1 MRLFRSQTLIALLLL
16 GACAG
21 GGRYAPPTVALP
33 PAFVNDRAAIAAGA
47 SAPANEWWRGFGD
60 PQLDALIAQG
70 LSDGPD
76 IAIAEARLAQAAA
89 GVDAARAR
97 LLPNIGLGAEF
108 AVDRRSLESPIGIIA
123 SRVPGFDRTQKQ
135 YSLTAPASWEIDLFG
150 SLGARKRAALAEAEA
165 ATAAVGGARLTLAA
179 EIANGWFA
187 VTEAAARRK
196 VAERRLA
203 ALDDLA
209 RVVRLRFE
217 RGIAARVDLDAVEAD
232 RASARGTLALLIA
245 GEEAARQ
252 SLGVLT
258 GGGAVRAEP
267 SAILSFPATSDAG
280 GPAELLRRR
289 PDVYIAERR
298 VAASNARLAAALAD
312 PWPKLTLRGLVG
324 LVSTTLSA
332 LPTGGALLADGSAG
346 LALNLFD
353 FGRAKAEAD
362 RARGAEAEAIAG
374 YRKAVLGAVAET
386 ESSFAALDAAA
397 RDDAAAAEAVA
408 ALRKVRSSADLSYK
422 NGVFSL
428 ADVLDVERRLLAAE
442 DREAS
447 ARAGHGRAAVAVFRA
462 LGGGW
467 QADVISTA
475 QR

>member
-1 MRLFRSQTLIALLLL
+1 MRLFRSPALIALLGL
-16 GACAG
+16 GACAAS
-21 GGRYAPPTVALP
+21 GRYTAPTLSLP
-33 PAFVNDRAAIAAGA
+33 PAFVNDRAAITAEAT
-47 SAPANEWWRGFGD
+47 APANEWWREFGD

-70 LSDGPD
+70 LSEGPD

-108 AVDRRSLESPIGIIA
+108 AVDRRSVESPIGIIA

-135 YSLTAPASWEIDLFG
+135 YSLTTPASWEIDLFG
-150 SLGARKRAALAEAEA
+150 SLGARKRAALAEAQA
-165 ATAAVGGARLTLAA
+165 ASAAVGGARLTLAA
-179 EIANGWFA
+179 EIANAWFA
-187 VTEAAARRK
+187 LTEAAARRD

-209 RVVRLRFE
+209 RVVQLRFD

-232 RASARGTLALLIA
+232 RASARGTLALLTA
-245 GEEAARQ
+245 GEETARQ
-252 SLGVLT
+252 SLGVLI
-258 GGGAVRAEP
+258 GSGAVRAEP
-267 SAILSFPATSDAG
+267 AAIAAFPTTAAAN
-280 GPAELLRRR
+280 GPAALLRRR
-289 PDVYIAERR
+289 PDLFIAERK

-324 LVSTTLSA
+324 LVSTTLTA
-332 LPTGGALLADGSAG
+332 LPTGGALLTDGSAG

-362 RARGAEAEAIAG
+362 RARGAEAEAIAA
-374 YRKAVLGAVAET
+374 YRKAVLSAVAET
-386 ESSFAALDAAA
+386 ENSFAALDAAA
-397 RDDAAAAEAVA
+397 RDDAAAVEAVT
-408 ALRKVRSSADLSYK
+408 ALRKVRQTAEISYQ

-428 ADVLDVERRLLAAE
+428 ADVLDVERRLLTAE
-442 DREAS
+442 DRAAS

-467 QADVISTA
+467 QADTVTTA